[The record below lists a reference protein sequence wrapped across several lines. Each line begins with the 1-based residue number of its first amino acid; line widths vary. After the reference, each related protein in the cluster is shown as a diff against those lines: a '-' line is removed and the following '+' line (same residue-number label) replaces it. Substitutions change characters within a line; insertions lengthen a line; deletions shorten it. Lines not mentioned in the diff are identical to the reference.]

1 MRLDPATV
9 RVINIDPAGSPP
21 ALINRRVDA
30 IAGFAQDYVPSVE
43 FRGQKPPRVLWYAD
57 CGVNVVSNGIIVH
70 NDLITAEPKL
80 ISDFVATSVKGFLYG
95 REHSEEAAQIIK
107 QYSQATV
114 PAISRREM
122 EFVLV
127 TPATAGR
134 PLGYMAQM
142 DWASTVEV
150 LKTYGAVTGVLEPA
164 QLYTNEFVPTGNEY
178 IPPQT

>member
-1 MRLDPATV
+1 VKGCGLDPATV

-122 EFVLV
+122 EFVLGDMGHARHRRS
-127 TPATAGR
+127 PAG
-134 PLGYMAQM
+134 L
-142 DWASTVEV
+142 
-150 LKTYGAVTGVLEPA
+150 YGANGLGLNRGGPQDLRRSDRRTGA
-164 QLYTNEFVPTGNEY
+164 RAALYE
-178 IPPQT
+178 